1 MNRKYSRLERKIRKI
16 APASKYGYL
25 GYLLSPDHQIE
36 IIEIMDKTKLIIRG
50 GFSFNVGYNCVDVNR
65 QLYKLL
71 EDNGIRAKFQ
81 IGEDSKQIF
90 KLHYFCRNDEN
101 KVIDAAPLFSF
112 YGENH
117 LTQKDISI
125 NDPLFSL
132 IDIRSFLTI
141 YQIEQRKTIIEIIT
155 KDKSFLIKGVLR
167 FTLGASVIDTMSQ
180 VKEAFEV
187 NLRKYRKET
196 SSNDQRC
203 LIETSPEIISKGF
216 NYQQYN
222 KKDDNHLLE
231 KAIQQ
236 HYHAR
241 NAFVHKMA
249 YCYQE

>member
-36 IIEIMDKTKLIIRG
+36 IMDGTRLVVNG

-71 EDNGIRAKFQ
+71 EGNGIRAKFQ

-90 KLHYFCRNDEN
+90 KLHYFCRNDKN
-101 KVIDAAPLFSF
+101 IVIDAAPLFSF

-117 LTQKDISI
+117 LTYNNISI

-132 IDIRSFLTI
+132 IDIRSFLTV

-155 KDKSFLIKGVLR
+155 KDKSFLIKGVLC
-167 FTLGASVIDTMSQ
+167 FTLGASVIDSLSH
-180 VKEAFEV
+180 VEEAFEV

-216 NYQQYN
+216 NYQWYN
-222 KKDDNHLLE
+222 TKNDNHLLE